1 MFVCEN
7 QNENKLN
14 IFTLWGVICSTNFD
28 IFKVNASGRF
38 SVSVLT
44 LYLLKIF
51 ALYFFH
57 VKFSIWEI
65 MPFSDFDC
73 FTRITVDWP
82 IYASYDV
89 LWYTLRMRGWCL
101 ISIFIPNEWEFSFD
115 VVRISVSDRH
125 VDVFTN
131 LIWFQT
137 GGGEERLRIVRTFHC
152 LFDRKANLST

>member
-65 MPFSDFDC
+65 MPFKGVPL
-73 FTRITVDWP
+73 IL
-82 IYASYDV
+82 IV
-89 LWYTLRMRGWCL
+89 LLALRL
-101 ISIFIPNEWEFSFD
+101 
-115 VVRISVSDRH
+115 
-125 VDVFTN
+125 
-131 LIWFQT
+131 T
-137 GGGEERLRIVRTFHC
+137 G
-152 LFDRKANLST
+152 